1 MVKKVVKKQEVF
13 DEKSSVEDLESDNED
28 IFEGLESMS
37 DD

>member
-1 MVKKVVKKQEVF
+1 MVKKEVKKEVL
-13 DEKSSVEDLESDNED
+13 DERPIVEDLESESED